1 MTEIGIKL
9 RKKSFEF
16 ALRIVKLAH
25 FLETDKKDWVL
36 SRQILKSGTSIGANV
51 RESRFAQSTADFV
64 SKLTIALK
72 EAEETEYWLELLTA
86 AEMIS
91 EKQRISLEKDLNWII
106 ATLVNSVKV
115 SKRSLKPQ
123 TP

>member
-16 ALRIVKLAH
+16 ALRIVKLAR

-36 SRQILKSGTSIGANV
+36 SRQILKSGTSVGANV

-115 SKRSLKPQ
+115 SKRSLK
-123 TP
+123 TA

>member
-16 ALRIVKLAH
+16 ALRIVKLAR
-25 FLETDKKDWVL
+25 FLETDRKDWVL

-115 SKRSLKPQ
+115 SKRSLK
-123 TP
+123 TA

>member
-16 ALRIVKLAH
+16 ALRIVKLAR

-91 EKQRISLEKDLNWII
+91 EKQRISLEKDLDWII

-115 SKRSLKPQ
+115 SKRSLK
-123 TP
+123 TA

>member
-16 ALRIVKLAH
+16 ALRIVKLAR

-51 RESRFAQSTADFV
+51 RESRFAQSTADLV

-115 SKRSLKPQ
+115 SKRSLK
-123 TP
+123 TS

>member
-16 ALRIVKLAH
+16 ALRIVKLAR

-51 RESRFAQSTADFV
+51 RVSRFAQSTADFV
-64 SKLTIALK
+64 SKLTIARK

-115 SKRSLKPQ
+115 SKRSLK
-123 TP
+123 TA

>member
-16 ALRIVKLAH
+16 ALSIVKLAR

-106 ATLVNSVKV
+106 ANLVNSVKV
-115 SKRSLKPQ
+115 SKRSLK
-123 TP
+123 TA

>member
-16 ALRIVKLAH
+16 ALRIVKLAR

-91 EKQRISLEKDLNWII
+91 EKQRISLEKDLSWII

-115 SKRSLKPQ
+115 SKRSLK
-123 TP
+123 TA

>member
-115 SKRSLKPQ
+115 SKRSLK
-123 TP
+123 TA

>member
-16 ALRIVKLAH
+16 ALRIVKLAR

-36 SRQILKSGTSIGANV
+36 SRQILKSGTSVGANV

-64 SKLTIALK
+64 SKLTIALN

-115 SKRSLKPQ
+115 SKRSLK
-123 TP
+123 TS

>member
-16 ALRIVKLAH
+16 ALRIVKLAR
-25 FLETDKKDWVL
+25 FLETEKKDWVL

-72 EAEETEYWLELLTA
+72 EAEETEYWLELLTE

-91 EKQRISLEKDLNWII
+91 EKQCASLQKDLNWII

-115 SKRSLKPQ
+115 SKRLLK
-123 TP
+123 TA

>member
-16 ALRIVKLAH
+16 ALRIVKLAR
-25 FLETDKKDWVL
+25 FLEADKKDWVL

-86 AEMIS
+86 AEMIT
-91 EKQRISLEKDLNWII
+91 EKQCASLQKDLNWII

-115 SKRSLKPQ
+115 SKRSLK
-123 TP
+123 TS

>member
-16 ALRIVKLAH
+16 ALRIVKLAR

-36 SRQILKSGTSIGANV
+36 SRQILKIGTSIGANV

-115 SKRSLKPQ
+115 SKRSLK
-123 TP
+123 TA

>member
-16 ALRIVKLAH
+16 ALRIVKLAR

-51 RESRFAQSTADFV
+51 RESRFAQSTADLV

-115 SKRSLKPQ
+115 SKRSLK
-123 TP
+123 TY

>member
-1 MTEIGIKL
+1 MTGIGIKL

-16 ALRIVKLAH
+16 ALRIVKLAR
-25 FLETDKKDWVL
+25 FLEADKKDWVL

-51 RESRFAQSTADFV
+51 RESRFAQSAADFV

-86 AEMIS
+86 AEMIT
-91 EKQRISLEKDLNWII
+91 ERQCVSLQKDLNWII

-115 SKRSLKPQ
+115 SKRSLK
-123 TP
+123 TA

>member
-16 ALRIVKLAH
+16 ALRIVKLAR

-36 SRQILKSGTSIGANV
+36 SRQILKSGTGIGANV
-51 RESRFAQSTADFV
+51 RESRFAQSTADLV

-115 SKRSLKPQ
+115 SKRSLK
-123 TP
+123 TA

>member
-16 ALRIVKLAH
+16 ALRIVKLAR
-25 FLETDKKDWVL
+25 FLETDRKDWVL

-51 RESRFAQSTADFV
+51 RESRFAQSTADLV

-115 SKRSLKPQ
+115 SKRSLK
-123 TP
+123 TA

>member
-16 ALRIVKLAH
+16 ARRIVKLAR
-25 FLETDKKDWVL
+25 FLEADKKDWVL

-115 SKRSLKPQ
+115 SKRSLK
-123 TP
+123 TA

>member
-16 ALRIVKLAH
+16 ALRIVKLAR

-36 SRQILKSGTSIGANV
+36 SRQILRSGTSIGANV
-51 RESRFAQSTADFV
+51 RESRFAQSTADLV

-115 SKRSLKPQ
+115 SKRSLK
-123 TP
+123 TA

>member
-16 ALRIVKLAH
+16 ALRIVKLAR

-72 EAEETEYWLELLTA
+72 EAEETEYWIELLTA

-115 SKRSLKPQ
+115 SKRSLK
-123 TP
+123 TA